1 MDNETFLKFEAMTAT
16 KASLAVQ
23 LVGQGFSNEA
33 SRNAEK
39 FLAEYFKLPES
50 PTPNAPTGDTPAS

>member
-16 KASLAVQ
+16 KANLAV
-23 LVGQGFSNEA
+23 LMVGSGVQCA
-33 SRNAEK
+33 AYDNAKK